1 MLPDEA
7 HMPAAVTTV
16 FGGTGFLGS
25 AIVRALLRRETRVRI
40 ATRRPE
46 RVQPADRSGPVV
58 AVQADVRDE
67 ASVEAAL
74 EGSRAVV
81 NAVGLYVAKGADTFE
96 SVHVRGAGNV
106 ARLAARAGVERLAHV
121 SGIGVSAASSSPYVR
136 ARADGERVVSE
147 SFPDAT
153 IVRPSVLF
161 GPGDSFLSTIDGIS
175 RLSPVFPL
183 FGSGNTRMQPVYV
196 EDVAEAVA
204 RMLEDSTPGAHI
216 SEFGGPGVHTY
227 RKIIEVVLDYR
238 DRRRVLLPIPFGV
251 WTLKARLLALL
262 PNPPLTEDQVVLMR
276 DDNVVGEDVVTFED
290 LGITPRDLE
299 ALLPLCFG
307 RQTCTKDDP

>member
-1 MLPDEA
+1 
-7 HMPAAVTTV
+7 MPAAVITV

-25 AIVRALLRRETRVRI
+25 AIIRTLLRRGTRVRV

-46 RVQPADRSGPVV
+46 RMQSADHPESVI

-81 NAVGLYVAKGADTFE
+81 NAVGLYVEKGADTFE
-96 SVHVRGAGNV
+96 SVHVRGAANV
-106 ARLAARAGVERLAHV
+106 ARLAARAGVKRLAHI
-121 SGIGVSAASSSPYVR
+121 SGIGASTASSSSYVR
-136 ARADGERVVSE
+136 ARADGERLVNE
-147 SFPDAT
+147 SFRDAT

-183 FGSGNTRMQPVYV
+183 FGSGDTRMQPVFV
-196 EDVAEAVA
+196 DDVAEAVA
-204 RMLEDSTPGAHI
+204 RILEDSATRV
-216 SEFGGPGVHTY
+216 SELGGPRVYTY
-227 RKIIEVVLDYR
+227 REIIEAVLDYR
-238 DRRRVLLPIPFGV
+238 SRRRVLLPIPLRL
-251 WTLKARLLALL
+251 WTLQAKLLALL

-276 DDNVVGEDVVTFED
+276 DDNVVGEGVVTFDD
-290 LGITPRDLE
+290 LGIAPRDLE

-307 RQTCTKDDP
+307 RATCTTEDS

>member
-1 MLPDEA
+1 
-7 HMPAAVTTV
+7 MPAAVTTV

-25 AIVRALLRRETRVRI
+25 AIVRTLLGRGTSVRV

-46 RVQPADRSGPVV
+46 RMQSADRSEPVT
-58 AVQADVRDE
+58 AVRADVRDE

-74 EGSRAVV
+74 VGSQAVV
-81 NAVGLYVAKGADTFE
+81 NAVGLYVEKGADTFE

-121 SGIGVSAASSSPYVR
+121 SGIGASAASSSSYVR
-136 ARADGERVVSE
+136 ARADGERVVNE
-147 SFPDAT
+147 CFRDAT

-161 GPGDSFLSTIDGIS
+161 GPGDSFLSTVDGIS

-183 FGSGNTRMQPVYV
+183 FGNGNTRMQPVYV
-196 EDVAEAVA
+196 EDVAEAIA
-204 RMLEDSTPGAHI
+204 RMLEDSATRARVC
-216 SEFGGPGVHTY
+216 ELGGPRVYTY
-227 RKIIEVVLDYR
+227 RKLIEAVLDYR
-238 DRRRVLLPIPFGV
+238 DRRRVLLPIPFRL
-251 WTLKARLLALL
+251 WTLQARLLALL
-262 PNPPLTEDQVVLMR
+262 PSPPLTEDQVVLMR

-307 RQTCTKDDP
+307 RETCTKDDP